1 MKILKKYYLWLA
13 LFIAFF
19 ATVSAC
25 QNNSET
31 LYYAAEK
38 DGQIFGYSEVNIRHE
53 QKEGRP
59 VMVVDERIVSHALA
73 LGAEVDTKISS
84 ISHVD
89 PETGQFSIHKTE
101 IDSGSFQMEIQITI
115 DGDRAQITS
124 MPSDIKKEVV
134 LPPDVILGNSIW
146 SPHLLKDFGE
156 KSLDKKR
163 YKELNVIDGE
173 IQETTVTKKGIETL
187 NVAGKEYTA
196 LVLDTLNHKIGL
208 KATFWIDTETGYFI
222 KAELPTRT
230 VTLAGKSVKSKIKRV
245 SVDDDI
251 IAKAGVNIS
260 DLRAISSMRV
270 KASLDPIGTWI
281 TPESLNVP
289 GQKFEGTVQNNVID
303 GVFEIAHKRYDG
315 RNVPLFPP
323 DFSGDETLK
332 SYLEPEHL
340 IESDDPVLKKKAEE
354 LTEGSRDT
362 WDAIKRLSQWVA
374 EEIGYDIPG
383 GGSARNTY
391 DLRAGEC
398 GAHSKLFAAFCRA
411 VGIPARVV
419 WGCMYIPNLGGGFGQ
434 HAWNEV
440 YMGEAGWVTLDTTIR
455 EIDYVDS
462 GHIRLGELT
471 SLQIAWNPK
480 KLEILDFEAGSQKFG
495 VISEGGILTEYE
507 PYLGKYR
514 GPENILTILVQNRSL
529 ALDIPGRMV
538 FELREPDEE
547 GIWYFKLTKDAGV
560 SFQQDLTGRVTG
572 MTILNS
578 ARLPKKQT
586 DEDLPKNVPEEFRP
600 YIGEYPIPMQK
611 AHLTVIYRNNTLAM
625 RGPEPGT
632 LFLEG
637 PDEEGMWVG
646 KEGKRKFSFIK
657 DESGTVR
664 AMVFHEI
671 VHCPKEHSEVRGT

>member
-1 MKILKKYYLWLA
+1 MKILKKYYLWLT

-19 ATVSAC
+19 GTVSAC
-25 QNNSET
+25 QSNGET

-38 DGQIFGYSEVNIRHE
+38 DGQIFGFSEVTIRHV
-53 QKEGRP
+53 QKDGRP
-59 VMVVDERIVSHALA
+59 VMIVDERIVSQALA
-73 LGAEVDTKISS
+73 LGAEVDSKISS
-84 ISHVD
+84 ISQVD
-89 PETGQFSIHKTE
+89 PETGQFFSHKTE

-115 DGDRAQITS
+115 DGDRAQVTTK
-124 MPSDIKKEVV
+124 PTDIKKEVL

-146 SPHLLKDFGE
+146 TPHLLKDFSE
-156 KSLDKKR
+156 KNLETKR
-163 YKELNVIDGE
+163 YKELNVIDAE

-187 NVAGKEYTA
+187 NLGGKEYTA

-222 KAELPTRT
+222 KAKLPTRT
-230 VTLAGKSVKSKIKRV
+230 VTLANRSIKSKIKRV

-251 IAKAGVNIS
+251 IAKVGVNIS
-260 DLRAISSMRV
+260 DLRAISSMKV
-270 KASLDPIGTWI
+270 KASLDPIGIWI

-289 GQKFEGTVQNNVID
+289 GQKFEGTVQNNAIN
-303 GVFEIAHKRYDG
+303 GVFKISHKRYDG
-315 RNVPLFPP
+315 HNSPPFPL
-323 DFSGDETLK
+323 DFNSDETLK
-332 SYLEPEHL
+332 PYLKSEHL

-354 LTEGSRDT
+354 LTESSRDA
-362 WDAIKRLSQWVA
+362 WDAAKRLSQWVA

-391 DLRAGEC
+391 DLRMGEC

-419 WGCMYIPNLGGGFGQ
+419 WGCMYIPNVGGGFGQ

-495 VISEGGILTEYE
+495 VVPEGGIPIEYE

-514 GPENILTILVQNRSL
+514 GPENVLTILVQSKSL

-538 FELREPDEE
+538 FELEEPDEE

-560 SFQQDLTGRVTG
+560 SFQQDITGRVTG

-578 ARLPKKQT
+578 ARLSKKQT
-586 DEDLPKNVPEEFRP
+586 DDIHKNVPEEYRP

-611 AHLTVIYRNNTLAM
+611 ENLTVVYRNKTLGL

-632 LFLEG
+632 LYLEG
-637 PDEEGMWVG
+637 PDEEGMWVDKQG
-646 KEGKRKFSFIK
+646 ENKISFIK

-664 AMVFHEI
+664 AMVFREI
-671 VHCPKEHSEVRGT
+671 VHCPKEDF

>member
-1 MKILKKYYLWLA
+1 MKILKKYCLWLA
-13 LFIAFF
+13 LLIAFF
-19 ATVSAC
+19 STVSAC
-25 QNNSET
+25 QSNGET

-38 DGQIFGYSEVNIRHE
+38 DGQIFGYSEVTIRHE
-53 QKEGRP
+53 EKDGRS
-59 VMVVDERIVSHALA
+59 VMIVDERIVSQALA
-73 LGAEVDTKISS
+73 LGAEVDSKISS
-84 ISHVD
+84 ISQVD
-89 PETGQFSIHKTE
+89 PETGQFSSHKTE
-101 IDSGSFQMEIQITI
+101 IDTGSFRMEIQITI
-115 DGDRAQITS
+115 DGDRAQITTK
-124 MPSDIKKEVV
+124 PTDIKKEVL

-146 SPHLLKDFGE
+146 SPYLLKDFGE
-156 KSLDKKR
+156 KSLETKR

-187 NVAGKEYTA
+187 NIGGKEYTA
-196 LVLDTLNHKIGL
+196 LILDTLNHKIGL
-208 KATFWIDTETGYFI
+208 KVTYWIDTETGYFI
-222 KAELPTRT
+222 KAKLPTRT
-230 VTLAGKSVKSKIKRV
+230 VMLSGKSVRSKIKRV
-245 SVDDDI
+245 NVDDDI
-251 IAKAGVNIS
+251 ISKVDVNIS
-260 DLRAISSMRV
+260 DLRAISSMKV

-289 GQKFEGTVQNNVID
+289 GQKFEGTVQNNAIN
-303 GVFEIAHKRYDG
+303 GYFEIAHTRYDG
-315 RNVPLFPP
+315 HNAPPFPP
-323 DFSGDETLK
+323 HFSGHETLK
-332 SYLEPEHL
+332 PHLEPEHL

-354 LTEGSRDT
+354 LTEGSQ
-362 WDAIKRLSQWVA
+362 DAWEAAKRLSRWVA

-398 GAHSKLFAAFCRA
+398 GAHSKLFAAFCRS

-419 WGCMYIPNLGGGFGQ
+419 WGCMYIPNAGGGFGQ

-440 YMGEAGWVTLDTTIR
+440 SMGEVGWVTLDTTIR

-480 KLEILDFEAGSQKFG
+480 NLEILDFEAGAQKFG
-495 VISEGGILTEYE
+495 VVPEGGIPIEYE
-507 PYLGKYR
+507 SYLGKYR
-514 GPENILTILVQNRSL
+514 GPENVLTILAQNKSL

-538 FELREPDEE
+538 FELEEPDEE

-578 ARLPKKQT
+578 ARLSKKQT
-586 DEDLPKNVPEEFRP
+586 AEDIHKNVPEEYRP

-611 AHLTVIYRNNTLAM
+611 ENLTVVYKNKTLGL

-632 LFLEG
+632 LYLEG
-637 PDEEGMWVG
+637 PDEEGNWVDKQG
-646 KEGKRKFSFIK
+646 ENKISFIK

-664 AMVFHEI
+664 AMIFHEI
-671 VHCPKEHSEVRGT
+671 VRCPKEDS

>member
-1 MKILKKYYLWLA
+1 MKILKKHYLWIA
-13 LFIAFF
+13 LFTVLLG
-19 ATVSAC
+19 TVSAC
-25 QNNSET
+25 QNNGET

-38 DGQIFGYSEVNIRHE
+38 DGQIFGYSEVTIRHE
-53 QKEGRP
+53 EKDGRS
-59 VMVVDERIVSHALA
+59 VMIVDERIVSQALA
-73 LGAEVDTKISS
+73 LGAEVDSKISS
-84 ISHVD
+84 ISQVD
-89 PETGQFSIHKTE
+89 PETGQFFSHKTE

-115 DGDRAQITS
+115 DGDRAQVTTK
-124 MPSDIKKEVV
+124 PTDIKKEVL

-146 SPHLLKDFGE
+146 TPHLLKDFSE
-156 KSLDKKR
+156 KNLETKR
-163 YKELNVIDGE
+163 YKELNVIDAE

-187 NVAGKEYTA
+187 NLGGKEYTA

-222 KAELPTRT
+222 KAKLPTRT
-230 VTLAGKSVKSKIKRV
+230 VTLANRSVKSKIKRV

-251 IAKAGVNIS
+251 IAKVGVNIS
-260 DLRAISSMRV
+260 DLRAISSMKV
-270 KASLDPIGTWI
+270 KASLDPIGIWI
-281 TPESLNVP
+281 TPEGLNVP
-289 GQKFEGTVQNNVID
+289 GQKFEGTVQNNAID
-303 GVFEIAHKRYDG
+303 GVFKISHKRYDG
-315 RNVPLFPP
+315 HNAPPFPL
-323 DFSGDETLK
+323 DFNSDETLK
-332 SYLEPEHL
+332 PYLKSEHL

-354 LTEGSRDT
+354 LTESSRDA
-362 WDAIKRLSQWVA
+362 WDAAKRLSQWVA

-391 DLRAGEC
+391 DLRMGEC

-419 WGCMYIPNLGGGFGQ
+419 WGCMYIPNVGGGFGQ

-440 YMGEAGWVTLDTTIR
+440 YMGEAGWITLDTTIR
-455 EIDYVDS
+455 EIEYVDS

-471 SLQIAWNPK
+471 SLQIAWNPE
-480 KLEILDFEAGSQKFG
+480 KLEILDFEAGAQKFG
-495 VISEGGILTEYE
+495 VVPEGEIPTEYE
-507 PYLGKYR
+507 AYIGKYR
-514 GPENILTILVQNRSL
+514 GPENILTILVQNESL

-560 SFQQDLTGRVTG
+560 SFQKDIIGRVTG

-578 ARLPKKQT
+578 ARLSKKQT
-586 DEDLPKNVPEEFRP
+586 AEDIHKNVPEEYRP

-611 AHLTVIYRNNTLAM
+611 ENLTVVYRNKTLGL

-632 LFLEG
+632 LYLEG
-637 PDEEGMWVG
+637 PDEEGMWVDKQG
-646 KEGKRKFSFIK
+646 ENKISFIK

-664 AMVFHEI
+664 AMVFREI
-671 VHCPKEHSEVRGT
+671 VHCPKEDF